1 MTVIECAGTGRARG
15 RAHGE
20 QARDLIHTTLDRWRD
35 GTSAPSRQHLAATG
49 LRAAVEAA
57 VPDLAEEMRGIA
69 EAAGVPFAEILAY
82 NFMDEQWWVHR
93 EHLAF
98 GCSVLGRAD
107 TDGVFLAQNMDLPDF
122 MDGSQIVLRVRPQWG
137 PEALVLSSAGMIGL
151 TGINAAG
158 IAVCVNALGMLRH
171 NLAGLPVA
179 AAIRGALAHSS
190 RAEAV
195 DFLHRISH
203 ASGQHY
209 AVADA
214 RGFHGVECSAAT
226 TVVSLPAGAPVLLHT
241 NHPLANNDIDPD
253 AEQEL
258 QRQGRIADSR
268 VRLDFLDTNAR
279 CVRDRAAAERL
290 LGDRT
295 APLCVTPGHGRR
307 TETFGAV
314 AFELGTTPPVARFC
328 LGLPNQR
335 PWIEP
340 GWKPGVQD
348 ATPARR
354 VLHGETDNV

>member
-1 MTVIECAGTGRARG
+1 MTVVECAGTGRARG

-20 QARDLIHTTLDRWRD
+20 QARDVIHTTLARWRA
-35 GTSAPSRQHLAATG
+35 GTSAHSRQHLAATG

-93 EHLAF
+93 EHLEL

-122 MDGSQIVLRVRPQWG
+122 MDGSQIVLRVRPEAG
-137 PEALVLSSAGMIGL
+137 PEALVLTSAGMIGL

-171 NLAGLPVA
+171 NRAGLPVA
-179 AAIRGALAHSS
+179 AAIRGALTATS
-190 RAEAV
+190 RTEAV
-195 DFLHRISH
+195 NFLHHISH

-214 RGFHGVECSAAT
+214 RGLHGIECSSTAVIA
-226 TVVSLPAGAPVLLHT
+226 SCLPRSPVLLHT

-268 VRLDFLDTNAR
+268 VRLDFLETSVR
-279 CVRDRAAAERL
+279 SVRDRTAAERL

-295 APLCVTPGHGRR
+295 APLCVIPGHDRR
-307 TETFGAV
+307 TQTFGAV
-314 AFELGTTPPVARFC
+314 AFEFGTTAPTARFC
-328 LGLPNQR
+328 LGLPNHQ

-340 GWKPGVQD
+340 GWK
-348 ATPARR
+348 TPPQHNEPSA
-354 VLHGETDNV
+354 

>member
-1 MTVIECAGTGRARG
+1 MAVIECAGIGRARG

-20 QARDLIHTTLDRWRD
+20 QARDVIHIALDRWRD
-35 GTSAPSRQHLAATG
+35 GTSAHSRAHLAATG

-69 EAAGVPFAEILAY
+69 EASGVTFAEILAY

-93 EHLAF
+93 EHLEF

-122 MDGSQIVLRVRPQWG
+122 MDGSQVVLRVRPEVG

-151 TGINAAG
+151 TGVNAAG
-158 IAVCVNALGMLRH
+158 VAVCVNALGMLRH
-171 NLAGLPVA
+171 NLAGVPVA

-190 RAEAV
+190 RADAV

-214 RGFHGVECSAAT
+214 DGFHGVECSAAAV
-226 TVVSLPAGAPVLLHT
+226 VVSCRADSPVLLHT
-241 NHPLANNDIDPD
+241 NHPLANRDIDPN
-253 AEQEL
+253 AEREL
-258 QRQGRIADSR
+258 QKQGRITDSR
-268 VRLDFLDTNAR
+268 IRLDFLATHAKATH
-279 CVRDRAAAERL
+279 DRAAAERL

-307 TETFGAV
+307 TQTFGAV
-314 AFELGTTPPVARFC
+314 AFEFGTTPPTARFC
-328 LGLPNQR
+328 LGLPDQQ

-340 GWKPGVQD
+340 GWQSAHLPSHDGGHD
-348 ATPARR
+348 AA
-354 VLHGETDNV
+354 

>member
-1 MTVIECAGTGRARG
+1 MTVIECVGSGRARG

-20 QARDLIHTTLDRWRD
+20 QARDLVHTALDRWRE
-35 GTSAPSRQHLAATG
+35 GTSARSREHLAATG
-49 LRAAVEAA
+49 LLAAVEAA

-69 EAAGVPFAEILAY
+69 EAADVPFAEIFAY

-93 EHLAF
+93 EHLEL
-98 GCSVLGRAD
+98 GCSVLGRAG

-122 MDGSQIVLRVRPQWG
+122 MDGSQVVLRVRPEVG
-137 PEALVLSSAGMIGL
+137 PEALVLSSAGMIGM

-171 NLAGLPVA
+171 NRAGLPVA

-190 RAEAV
+190 RTEAV

-214 RGFHGVECSAAT
+214 YGFHGVECSAAAV
-226 TVVSLPAGAPVLLHT
+226 VVSCRADSPLLLHT
-241 NHPLANNDIDPD
+241 NHPLANNDIDRN
-253 AEQEL
+253 AEREL
-258 QRQGRIADSR
+258 HGQGRIADSR
-268 VRLDFLDTNAR
+268 LRLDFLETNAR
-279 CVRDRAAAERL
+279 SVRDRAAAERL
-290 LGDRT
+290 LSDHTG
-295 APLCVTPGHGRR
+295 PLCVVPRR
-307 TETFGAV
+307 GYRTQTFGAV
-314 AFELGTTPPVARFC
+314 AFEFGTTPPTARFR

-340 GWKPGVQD
+340 GWQSPSQH
-348 ATPARR
+348 AEPST
-354 VLHGETDNV
+354 